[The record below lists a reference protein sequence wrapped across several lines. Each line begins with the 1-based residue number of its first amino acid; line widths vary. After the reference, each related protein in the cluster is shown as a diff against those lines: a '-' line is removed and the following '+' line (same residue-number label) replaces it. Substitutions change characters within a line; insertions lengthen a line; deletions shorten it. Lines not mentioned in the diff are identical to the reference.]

1 MAVTTIEKESYML
14 YRGWN
19 PLFENLPKEQL
30 GELFYAICRYQSG
43 KEYEIENPFVKGVFE
58 MVLMQ
63 FQKDEASYKEKCEI
77 RAKNGKKGAENRWQD
92 NSKCQTEENTDDSE
106 NGKNG
111 KCHSE
116 DGKNGKCYFSHT
128 EKKSEMA
135 KMAIEEEEE
144 DILPPYSP
152 PKGGEADSSLRSES
166 RQNIDDYTP
175 PKPERTDY
183 QGVLDAYHECC
194 PSFPAVIKLTET
206 RKRAIKA
213 RLKDYGLD
221 EIKRAFSLAE
231 QSDFLKGSSGW
242 QASFDWLM
250 KPANM
255 TKVLEGN
262 YTNRASPAGGK
273 SKSMWGEDDFVAKVI
288 RGETSLAEEGWFNGM
303 GKVVDERGN
312 PA

>member
-1 MAVTTIEKESYML
+1 MYKS
-14 YRGWN
+14 WN
-19 PLFENLPKEQL
+19 PLLESLPPEQL
-30 GELFYAICRYQSG
+30 YEVFHAIIKYQNGEETNIKDPVIQAIFKMFKKQFEEDENKWG
-43 KEYEIENPFVKGVFE
+43 KERQQRIDAGRKGGKAKPTE
-58 MVLMQ
+58 
-63 FQKDEASYKEKCEI
+63 YKECLAEVSE
-77 RAKNGKKGAENRWQD
+77 AKECLAPL
-92 NSKCQTEENTDDSE
+92 SKVKQTQANQAVMVEVEGNVEVEDSVDV
-106 NGKNG
+106 KN
-111 KCHSE
+111 
-116 DGKNGKCYFSHT
+116 
-128 EKKSEMA
+128 
-135 KMAIEEEEE
+135 
-144 DILPPYSP
+144 ILPPYNP

-166 RQNIDDYTP
+166 RQNIDGYTP

-194 PSFPAVIKLTET
+194 PSFPAVIKLTEA

-221 EIKRAFSLAE
+221 EIKRAFSLAG

-273 SKSMWGEDDFVAKVI
+273 SQSMWGEDDFVAKVI

>member
-1 MAVTTIEKESYML
+1 MAEEKKSYIM
-14 YRGWN
+14 YKSWN
-19 PLFENLPKEQL
+19 PLLESLPPEQL
-30 GELFYAICRYQSG
+30 YEVFHAIIKYQNGEETNIKDPVIQAIFKMFKKQFEEDENKWG
-43 KEYEIENPFVKGVFE
+43 KERQQRIDAGRKGGKAKPTE
-58 MVLMQ
+58 
-63 FQKDEASYKEKCEI
+63 YKECLAEVSE
-77 RAKNGKKGAENRWQD
+77 AKECLAPL
-92 NSKCQTEENTDDSE
+92 SKVKQTQANQAVMVEVEGNVEVEDSVDV
-106 NGKNG
+106 KN
-111 KCHSE
+111 
-116 DGKNGKCYFSHT
+116 
-128 EKKSEMA
+128 
-135 KMAIEEEEE
+135 
-144 DILPPYSP
+144 ILPPYSP

-166 RQNIDDYTP
+166 RQNIDGYTP

-221 EIKRAFSLAE
+221 EIKRAFSLAG

-273 SKSMWGEDDFVAKVI
+273 SQSMWGDDDFVAKVI

>member
-19 PLFENLPKEQL
+19 PLFESLPKEQL
-30 GELFYAICRYQSG
+30 GELFYAICCYQSG
-43 KEYEIENPFVKGVFE
+43 KEYKIENQFVKGVFE

-63 FQKDEASYKEKCEI
+63 FQKDEANYKEKCEI

-92 NSKCQTEENTDDSE
+92 NSKCQTEENTEDSE

-116 DGKNGKCYFSHT
+116 DGKNGK
-128 EKKSEMA
+128 
-135 KMAIEEEEE
+135 EE
-144 DILPPYSP
+144 DILPPYNP

-166 RQNIDDYTP
+166 RQNIDGYTP

-194 PSFPAVIKLTET
+194 PSFPVVIKLTET

-221 EIKRAFSLAE
+221 EIKRAFSLAG

-273 SKSMWGEDDFVAKVI
+273 NKSMWGEDDFVAKVI

-312 PA
+312 SA